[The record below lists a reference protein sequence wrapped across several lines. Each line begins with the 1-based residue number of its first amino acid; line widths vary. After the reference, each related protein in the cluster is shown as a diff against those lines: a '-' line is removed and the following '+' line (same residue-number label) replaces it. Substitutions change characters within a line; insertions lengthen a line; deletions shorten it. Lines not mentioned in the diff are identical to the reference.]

1 VSAPRD
7 LLRVSGLSK
16 SYAAP
21 VLCDV
26 GFDLRPGEIHALVG
40 ENGAGKTTLARI
52 IAGLTQ
58 ADAGQMHLNG
68 KPYAPTGRAV
78 AEQRGVRIVMQEL
91 NLIGTLTVAE
101 SIFIDRIPSWF
112 GFVDRRRLHADAQK
126 LMARLRLDGI
136 EPDRPVGTL
145 GVGQQQLVEIAAG
158 LSRRCDL
165 LILDEPT
172 AALTA
177 TEVQLLFTQLEALRA
192 EGVGIIYISHR
203 LEELRRIADR
213 ITVLRDGKV
222 IGTRQAKTAPL
233 NDIIR
238 MMIGRDLSEVQRPT
252 GRARGRVAL
261 RVRNLSRGQSVRD
274 VSFEVREGEILG
286 FAGLMGSGRTETM
299 RAIFGADPPDAG
311 VLIVGDGDT
320 PARIRS
326 PRDAVRHGI
335 ALLTEDRKEQGL
347 FLPLPVRVNISL
359 ARLRAL
365 ATFGHWIRS
374 REESAVARRF
384 ADALAVR
391 CHSAEQPVAELSGGN
406 QQKIVIARW
415 LYRDC
420 HVLLFD
426 EPTRGIDIGA
436 KLDIYRLL
444 ADLADRGKAIVVT
457 SSDLLELFAICDRI
471 CVMSG
476 GHLVATFKRGDWT
489 EGRVM
494 DAAFSGHIGG
504 HAGKGA

>member
-1 VSAPRD
+1 MSATQD

-21 VLCDV
+21 VLSDV
-26 GFDLRPGEIHALVG
+26 GFDLHPGEIHALVG

-52 IAGLTQ
+52 IAGLTP
-58 ADAGQMHLNG
+58 ADAGHIHLHG
-68 KPYAPTGRAV
+68 RPYAPTNRHA
-78 AEQRGVRIVMQEL
+78 AEQHGVRIVMQEL

-101 SIFIDRIPSWF
+101 SVFIDRLPNRF
-112 GFVDRRRLHADAQK
+112 GFVDRRRLQADARE
-126 LMARLRLDGI
+126 LMARLRLNGI
-136 EPDRPVGTL
+136 EPDRPVETL

-165 LILDEPT
+165 LLLDEPT

-192 EGVGIIYISHR
+192 AGVGIIYISHR

-213 ITVLRDGKV
+213 ITVLRDGRV
-222 IGTRQAKTAPL
+222 IGTCPADTTPL
-233 NDIIR
+233 DTIIR
-238 MMIGRDLSEVQRPT
+238 MMVGRDLDEVQRPAA
-252 GRARGRVAL
+252 RAPGRVAL
-261 RVRNLSRGQSVRD
+261 RVRNLSRGRSVRE

-299 RAIFGADPPDAG
+299 RAIFGADRPDAG
-311 VLIVGDGDT
+311 EVAVGDGDA

-326 PRDAVRHGI
+326 PRDAVRRGI

-359 ARLRAL
+359 ARLQAL
-365 ATFGHWIRS
+365 ATFGWWIRS
-374 REESAVARRF
+374 WEESAVAQRF

-391 CHSAEQPVAELSGGN
+391 YRSTEQPVAELSGGN
-406 QQKIVIARW
+406 QQKVVIARW

-420 HVLLFD
+420 KVLLFD

-444 ADLADRGKAIVVT
+444 ADLADGGKAIVVT

-476 GHLVATFKRGDWT
+476 GRLAATFKRGEWT
-489 EGRVM
+489 EGKVM

-504 HAGKGA
+504 HAGRGA

>member
-1 VSAPRD
+1 VSATQE

-52 IAGLTQ
+52 IAGLTE
-58 ADAGQMHLNG
+58 ADAGQMHLNSR
-68 KPYAPTGRAV
+68 PYAPADRTA
-78 AEQRGVRIVMQEL
+78 AEQGGVRIVMQEL
-91 NLIGTLTVAE
+91 NVIGTLTVAE
-101 SIFIDRIPSWF
+101 SIFIDRLPNRF
-112 GFVDRRRLHADAQK
+112 GFVDRRRLHADAQE
-126 LMARLRLDGI
+126 LMARLGLDDI
-136 EPDRPVGTL
+136 EPERMVGSL

-177 TEVQLLFTQLEALRA
+177 TEVDLLFTHLKALRA
-192 EGVGIIYISHR
+192 SGVGIIYISHR

-213 ITVLRDGKV
+213 VTVLRDGKV
-222 IGTRQAKTAPL
+222 IGTRQAETAPL

-238 MMIGRDLSEVQRPT
+238 MMVGRDLSEVQRPT
-252 GRARGRVAL
+252 GRGRGKLAL

-299 RAIFGADPPDAG
+299 RAVFGADPSDAG
-311 VLIVGDGDT
+311 AVIVGDGDT

-326 PRDAVRHGI
+326 PRDAIRHGL

-347 FLPLPVRVNISL
+347 FQPLPVRVNISL
-359 ARLRAL
+359 ARLREL
-365 ATFGHWIRS
+365 ASLGHWIRS
-374 REESAVARRF
+374 REESAVARRY

-391 CHSAEQPVAELSGGN
+391 YRSVEQPAAELSGGN
-406 QQKIVIARW
+406 QQKVVIARW

-476 GHLVATFKRGDWT
+476 GHLAATFERGDWT
-489 EGRVM
+489 EGKVM

-504 HAGKGA
+504 HAGKGT

>member
-1 VSAPRD
+1 MSTTQD
-7 LLRVSGLSK
+7 LLRVRGLSK

-26 GFDLRPGEIHALVG
+26 DFDLHPGEIHALVG

-52 IAGLTQ
+52 VAGLTQ
-58 ADAGQMHLNG
+58 ADAGRMHLNG
-68 KPYAPTGRAV
+68 EPYAPTGRAA
-78 AEQRGVRIVMQEL
+78 AEQHGVRIVMQEL
-91 NLIGTLTVAE
+91 NVIGTLTVAE
-101 SIFIDRIPSWF
+101 SIFIGRIPNRF
-112 GFVDRRRLHADAQK
+112 GFVDRRRLHADARE
-126 LMARLRLDGI
+126 LMARLRLDEIG
-136 EPDRPVGTL
+136 PDRMVETL

-172 AALTA
+172 AALTD
-177 TEVQLLFTQLEALRA
+177 TEVELLFTQLKALRSN
-192 EGVGIIYISHR
+192 GVGIIYISHR

-213 ITVLRDGKV
+213 VTVLRDGKV
-222 IGTRQAKTAPL
+222 IGTRQAETAPL
-233 NDIIR
+233 DDIIR
-238 MMIGRDLSEVQRPT
+238 MMIGRDLSEVQRPVE
-252 GRARGRVAL
+252 RARGRVAL
-261 RVRNLSRGQSVRD
+261 QVRHLSRGQSVRD

-299 RAIFGADPPDAG
+299 RAIFGADPPDVGA
-311 VLIVGDGDT
+311 VIVGDGDT

-365 ATFGHWIRS
+365 ATFGHWIRP
-374 REESAVARRF
+374 REESAVTRRL

-391 CHSAEQPVAELSGGN
+391 CRSTEQPAAELSGGN
-406 QQKIVIARW
+406 QQKVVIARW

-420 HVLLFD
+420 NVLLFD

-444 ADLADRGKAIVVT
+444 ADLADRGKAIVIT

-476 GHLVATFKRGDWT
+476 GHLVATFERGDWT
-489 EGRVM
+489 EGKVM